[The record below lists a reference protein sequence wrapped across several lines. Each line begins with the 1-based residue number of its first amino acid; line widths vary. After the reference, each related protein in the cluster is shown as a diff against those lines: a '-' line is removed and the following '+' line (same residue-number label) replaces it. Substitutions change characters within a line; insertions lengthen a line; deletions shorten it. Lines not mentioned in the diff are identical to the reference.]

1 MAASAPVRM
10 NGPSGSWLV
19 RVARRAAMSTPPCT
33 AASASPRNVP
43 VSSACELVQLSA
55 RPMLA
60 ASLAS
65 FLNQAAAHGRG
76 PAAFRRKDSK

>member
-1 MAASAPVRM
+1 MAASAPASM
-10 NGPSGSWLV
+10 NGPSGNWLV
-19 RVARRAAMSTPPCT
+19 RLALCAAMSAPPHT

-43 VSSACELVQLSA
+43 VSSACQLVQPSA

-65 FLNQAAAHGRG
+65 FLN
-76 PAAFRRKDSK
+76 